1 MVYDELTAEEN
12 LLLFA
17 RLQGIARPKERVA
30 ALLEEVSLTERRESL
45 VRTFS
50 RGMRQRVAIARAL
63 LTEPS
68 VLLLDE
74 PATGLDSHGIAWL
87 AQTLRGMRDAGCTLL
102 MSLHGESEISA
113 LATRGI
119 RLDAGAVVGD
129 TNAGADDEF
138 ECLARSGRM
147 SLLANTGVL
156 LGKELKTEFRSREL
170 LTTTIIFVIIVLV
183 LFSFTFDPLSDEAR
197 RFGSGLLWLAFL
209 FAASLMLQ
217 PCFLR
222 EQTND
227 TLSALRLSVSDPF
240 AIFLAKLA
248 ANTLFLMVTEL
259 LLLPVFAVMYSVTVS
274 SVLPWLVLVF
284 FLGSLGVSI
293 AGTAL
298 SSISA
303 QARMRELLLPLL
315 LLPMLTPILIASTEV
330 TAALLDRSPY
340 VLWKGIGF
348 LVAFDIVFLTAL
360 WLFGEYLLEE

>member
-1 MVYDELTAEEN
+1 
-12 LLLFA
+12 
-17 RLQGIARPKERVA
+17 
-30 ALLEEVSLTERRESL
+30 
-45 VRTFS
+45 
-50 RGMRQRVAIARAL
+50 
-63 LTEPS
+63 
-68 VLLLDE
+68 
-74 PATGLDSHGIAWL
+74 
-87 AQTLRGMRDAGCTLL
+87 
-102 MSLHGESEISA
+102 
-113 LATRGI
+113 
-119 RLDAGAVVGD
+119 
-129 TNAGADDEF
+129 
-138 ECLARSGRM
+138 M

-170 LTTTIIFVIIVLV
+170 LTTTIVFIIIVLV

-197 RFGSGLLWLAFL
+197 RFGAGLLWLAFL

-259 LLLPVFAVMYSVTVS
+259 LLLPVFAVMYSVAIV
-274 SVLPWLVLVF
+274 SVLHWLVLVF

-315 LLPMLTPILIASTEV
+315 LLPMLTPILIACTEV